1 MAEGPLSGVWTH
13 RGLFAGLVSFW
24 LFLRILPLST
34 LPAGW
39 PGPDLLVCLTFAWVL
54 RRPDYVPA
62 LLIFAVFLLEDMLT
76 MRPPGLWTL
85 IVLLG
90 SEFLRNREL
99 LTRQL
104 PFALEWVMVAAVILL
119 MLLAQRLVMS
129 IVMAEQT
136 SFGFAFVQI
145 VLTILCYPLVVAVS
159 RLAFG
164 IRKAATGEMD
174 ARGRRL

>member
-1 MAEGPLSGVWTH
+1 
-13 RGLFAGLVSFW
+13 
-24 LFLRILPLST
+24 
-34 LPAGW
+34 
-39 PGPDLLVCLTFAWVL
+39 
-54 RRPDYVPA
+54 
-62 LLIFAVFLLEDMLT
+62 
-76 MRPPGLWTL
+76 
-85 IVLLG
+85 
-90 SEFLRNREL
+90 
-99 LTRQL
+99 
-104 PFALEWVMVAAVILL
+104 MVAAVILL